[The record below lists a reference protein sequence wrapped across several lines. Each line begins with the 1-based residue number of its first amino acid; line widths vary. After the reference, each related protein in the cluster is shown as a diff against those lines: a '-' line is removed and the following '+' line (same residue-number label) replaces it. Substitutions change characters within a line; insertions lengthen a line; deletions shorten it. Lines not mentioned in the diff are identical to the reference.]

1 MSKHLNQER
10 LANHSTF
17 LFSRAV
23 VVQLSAELAL
33 DQEALGLRPAAT
45 KLFPGEPVNSQIC
58 LVITF
63 QSFLCSS
70 EVNRVWGILIMF
82 SNVLVLVNSTVY
94 MVNVSISFNSPT
106 KLCL

>member
-17 LFSRAV
+17 LFSRVV
-23 VVQLSAELAL
+23 VVQWSAELAL

-58 LVITF
+58 LVIAH
-63 QSFLCSS
+63 S
-70 EVNRVWGILIMF
+70 EKWRIKRNSLI
-82 SNVLVLVNSTVY
+82 SATLKGVISTVLDLKKIQW
-94 MVNVSISFNSPT
+94 NSNSFSSHD
-106 KLCL
+106 